1 MNNTYNLG
9 NSNAS
14 KVGRLKSTMLFD
26 PPLCTCALEVGD
38 NGTPAAS
45 NFRLLGIL
53 SNNYFDVLS
62 QTTSYEPDFTG
73 VYAIITRVLRNKTTK
88 PVTIREIGLY
98 VKGDVNNTTFMIA
111 REVLDE
117 PVTMQPGEKHSF
129 TLSLGI
135 D

>member
-1 MNNTYNLG
+1 
-9 NSNAS
+9 
-14 KVGRLKSTMLFD
+14 MLFD
-26 PPLCTCALEVGD
+26 PPACTCALEVGE
-38 NGTPAAS
+38 NGTPAVAS
-45 NFRLLGIL
+45 NYRLLAIL
-53 SNNYFDVLS
+53 SNDYFDVLS

-98 VKGDVNNTTFMIA
+98 VKGDVNNATFMIA
-111 REVLDE
+111 REVLDV
-117 PVTMQPGEKHSF
+117 PVTMQPGEKYSF